1 MNELLLDIKDFKG
14 LYKVFQVNLPKKK
27 HLFYDCS
34 LYLSY
39 YDSSRASDE
48 VDYLMKHCACLPTD
62 PDLYIHIASIVNS
75 PILSTTGTLSHA

>member
-48 VDYLMKHCACLPTD
+48 VDYLMK
-62 PDLYIHIASIVNS
+62 
-75 PILSTTGTLSHA
+75 